1 MFFIKFSIQAIYKMI
16 FKNLKQNIDIED
28 SAFNKLY
35 STRIRR
41 LAERHW
47 TPVAIAKIAADYLVD
62 KPNKKV
68 LDIGAGVGKFCLVGA
83 ASTKGIFY
91 GVEQRASL
99 IKLSKKIAEKHN
111 VENVEF
117 IHSNI
122 TDISF
127 SDYDA
132 FYFYNS
138 FFENVD
144 TSCPIDKIV
153 VPNNEL
159 FLSYSNYVREQ
170 LNKTPKYTRLVTY
183 WSTWEEIPE
192 SFNLE
197 HSELNGVLN
206 FWRKMS

>member
-1 MFFIKFSIQAIYKMI
+1 MI
-16 FKNLKQNIDIED
+16 FKALKKNIEIED
-28 SAFNKLY
+28 SVFNTLY

-47 TPVAIAKIAADYLVD
+47 TPVAIARIAADYLVD

-153 VPNNEL
+153 VPENEL
-159 FLSYSNYVREQ
+159 FLTYSNYVRDQ
-170 LNKTPKYTRLVTY
+170 LAKAPKYTRLVTY

>member
-1 MFFIKFSIQAIYKMI
+1 MI
-16 FKNLKQNIDIED
+16 FKSLKKNIEIED
-28 SAFNKLY
+28 SAFNMLY

-47 TPVAIAKIAADYLVD
+47 TPVAIARIAADYLVD

-83 ASTKGIFY
+83 ASTKGLFY

-99 IKLSKKIAEKHN
+99 IKLSKKIAEKHH

-144 TSCPIDKIV
+144 TSCPIDKII
-153 VPNNEL
+153 VPKNEL

-170 LNKTPKYTRLVTY
+170 LAKAPKYTRLVTY

-192 SFNLE
+192 SFDLE
-197 HSELNGVLN
+197 YSACDGVLN
-206 FWRKMS
+206 FWKKMS

>member
-1 MFFIKFSIQAIYKMI
+1 MI
-16 FKNLKQNIDIED
+16 FKSLKKNIDIED
-28 SAFNKLY
+28 SAFNMLY

-41 LAERHW
+41 LSERHW

-99 IKLSKKIAEKHN
+99 TKLSKKIAEKHN

-138 FFENVD
+138 FFENID

-153 VPNNEL
+153 VPNSEL
-159 FLSYSNYVREQ
+159 FLSYSNYVRDQ

-192 SFNLE
+192 SFDLE
-197 HSELNGVLN
+197 YTACDGILN
-206 FWRKMS
+206 FWKKMS

>member
-1 MFFIKFSIQAIYKMI
+1 MI
-16 FKNLKQNIDIED
+16 FKSLRKNIEIED
-28 SAFNKLY
+28 STFNMLY

-41 LAERHW
+41 LSERHW
-47 TPVAIAKIAADYLVD
+47 TPVAIAKVAADYLVD
-62 KPNKKV
+62 KPNKKI
-68 LDIGAGVGKFCLVGA
+68 LDIGAGAGKFCLVGA
-83 ASTKGIFY
+83 ASTKGVFY

-99 IKLSKKIAEKHN
+99 IKLSKKIAEKHQ

-138 FFENVD
+138 FFENID
-144 TSCPIDKIV
+144 TSCPIDKNIV
-153 VPNNEL
+153 PKNEL
-159 FLSYSNYVREQ
+159 FLSYSNYVRDQ
-170 LNKTPKYTRLVTY
+170 LNKTPKNTRLVTY

-192 SFNLE
+192 SFDLE
-197 HSELNGVLN
+197 YSACDGLLN
-206 FWRKMS
+206 FWKKKS

>member
-1 MFFIKFSIQAIYKMI
+1 MI
-16 FKNLKQNIDIED
+16 FKSLKKNIDIED
-28 SAFNKLY
+28 STFNMLY

-41 LAERHW
+41 LSERHW

-91 GVEQRASL
+91 GVKQRASL
-99 IKLSKKIAEKHN
+99 TKLSKKIAEKHN

-138 FFENVD
+138 FFENID

-159 FLSYSNYVREQ
+159 FLSYSNYVRDQ

-192 SFNLE
+192 SFDLE
-197 HSELNGVLN
+197 YSTCDGILN
-206 FWRKMS
+206 FWKKMS

>member
-1 MFFIKFSIQAIYKMI
+1 MI
-16 FKNLKQNIDIED
+16 FKSLKKNIEVED
-28 SAFNKLY
+28 SAFNMLY

-83 ASTKGIFY
+83 ASTKGLFY

-99 IKLSKKIAEKHN
+99 IKLSKKIAEKHH

-138 FFENVD
+138 FFENID

-159 FLSYSNYVREQ
+159 FLAYSNYVRDQ

-192 SFNLE
+192 SFDLE
-197 HSELNGVLN
+197 YSACDGILN

>member
-1 MFFIKFSIQAIYKMI
+1 MI
-16 FKNLKQNIDIED
+16 FKSLKQNIDIED
-28 SAFNKLY
+28 DKFNELY
-35 STRIRR
+35 SVRIKR
-41 LAERHW
+41 LSKRHW

-83 ASTKGIFY
+83 ATTKGFFY

-99 IKLSKKIAEKHN
+99 TKLSKKIAEKHN
-111 VENVEF
+111 INNVEF

-122 TDISF
+122 TEISF

-138 FFENVD
+138 FFENID
-144 TSCPIDKIV
+144 TSCPIDKTIL
-153 VPNNEL
+153 PKNEL
-159 FLSYSNYVREQ
+159 FLTYSNYVRDQ
-170 LNKTPKYTRLVTY
+170 LNKTPKNTRLVTY

-192 SFNLE
+192 SFDLKY
-197 HSELNGVLN
+197 SACDGVLN
-206 FWRKMS
+206 FWKKMS

>member
-1 MFFIKFSIQAIYKMI
+1 MI
-16 FKNLKQNIDIED
+16 FQALKQNIDIED
-28 SAFNKLY
+28 SVFNKLF
-35 STRIRR
+35 STRNRR

-47 TPVAIAKIAADYLVD
+47 TPVAIAKIAADYLVN

-68 LDIGAGVGKFCLVGA
+68 LDIGAGVGKFCLVGS
-83 ASTKGIFY
+83 ASTKGFFY

-99 IKLSKKIAEKHN
+99 IKSANKIAEKHN
-111 VENVEF
+111 IENVKF

-122 TDISF
+122 TEISF

-138 FFENVD
+138 FFENID
-144 TSCPIDKIV
+144 NSCPIDKTIV
-153 VPNNEL
+153 PKSEL
-159 FLSYSNYVREQ
+159 FISYSDYVRNQ
-170 LNKTPKYTRLVTY
+170 LSKTPKYTRLVTY

-192 SFNLE
+192 SFDLE
-197 HSELNGVLN
+197 YSELNGVLN

>member
-1 MFFIKFSIQAIYKMI
+1 MI
-16 FKNLKQNIDIED
+16 FKSLREDKDIED
-28 SAFNKLY
+28 CTFNMLY

-41 LAERHW
+41 LSERHW

-83 ASTKGIFY
+83 ATTKGFFY

-99 IKLSKKIAEKHN
+99 TKLSKKIAEKHS
-111 VENVEF
+111 VKNVEF

-122 TDISF
+122 TEISF

-138 FFENVD
+138 FFENID

-153 VPNNEL
+153 IPCREL
-159 FLSYSNYVREQ
+159 FASYSDYVREQ
-170 LNKTPKYTRLVTY
+170 LNKMPKYTRLVTY

-192 SFNLE
+192 SFDLE
-197 HSELNGVLN
+197 YSACDGILN
-206 FWRKMS
+206 FWKKMS

>member
-1 MFFIKFSIQAIYKMI
+1 MI

-159 FLSYSNYVREQ
+159 FQSYSNYVREQ